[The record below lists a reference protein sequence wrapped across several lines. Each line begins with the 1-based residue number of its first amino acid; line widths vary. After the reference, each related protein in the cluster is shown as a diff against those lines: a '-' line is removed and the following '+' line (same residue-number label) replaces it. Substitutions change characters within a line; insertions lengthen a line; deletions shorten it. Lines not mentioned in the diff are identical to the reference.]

1 MTKKQDRIVLLFMGI
16 NALAFMVIFLIVSG
30 NQRLAVDD
38 FHYLVKTQELGIWDS
53 TIYYYNHWNTRWAS
67 SLLRASFLSIFDS
80 SIVLSAV
87 NCFSLLLGLFSIQ
100 SLVKGLA
107 SATQIPIS
115 VAKQWVI
122 SGYLLMVVFLAT
134 FGKADTWFWLSSTP
148 SYLWGCFSAILGG
161 SLLLKTDKS
170 ILRSTSILLIFLYV
184 GGSSE
189 SVALATIIALCY
201 LGFITNKK
209 KQAIRINRK
218 ALHIATVACLVSFG
232 ITLVGPGLDIR
243 KEYLPQY
250 PLCDKLLVGFWNYLK
265 FNFKEIPLI
274 LPLVILAV
282 APFGYF
288 GRKQLRYQ
296 LISIRMIFCA
306 NKKLWVLAD
315 ITIALLA
322 FSLAIIMGETGPTR
336 TWLPITFIVVTVA
349 VFIAYQ
355 LGTWVYIK
363 TNGKLLYLVI
373 SAQIFLLILQG
384 WTGYSQIKST
394 NEYALSVDQRMEL
407 IPSLEKNPTT
417 IYSLAPLAASGWLFS
432 AEITFDTAHFANDHL
447 ELFFDNEYNLA
458 VKEPVP
464 SSLK

>member
-1 MTKKQDRIVLLFMGI
+1 
-16 NALAFMVIFLIVSG
+16 MVIFLIVSG
-30 NQRLAVDD
+30 NQRLAADD

-100 SLVKGLA
+100 SLVKSLV

-115 VAKQWVI
+115 VVKQWVM
-122 SGYLLMVVFLAT
+122 SGYLLMVIFLAT

-148 SYLWGCFSAILGG
+148 SYLWGCFAAILGG

-170 ILRSTSILLIFLYV
+170 ILGTVSIIFVFLYV

-209 KQAIRINRK
+209 TQSIPVNRK
-218 ALHIATVACLVSFG
+218 TLHIATITCLVSFG

-243 KEYLPQY
+243 KEHLPDY
-250 PLCDKLLVGFWNYLK
+250 PMSDKLLVGFWNYFN

-282 APFGYF
+282 SPFGFF
-288 GRKQLRYQ
+288 GRRQLRYQ
-296 LISIRMIFCA
+296 LISIREIFWA
-306 NKKLWVLAD
+306 NKKLWGLAD
-315 ITIALLA
+315 LTIAIIA
-322 FSLAIIMGETGPTR
+322 FSLAIVMGEMGPTR

-363 TNGKLLYLVI
+363 SNGKLIHLVI
-373 SAQIFLLILQG
+373 SAQILLLIFQV
-384 WTGYSQIKST
+384 WTGYSQIRST

-407 IPSLEKNPTT
+407 IPYLEKNPATS
-417 IYSLAPLAASGWLFS
+417 YSLEPLAASGWFFS
-432 AEITFDTAHFANDHL
+432 AEITSDTTHFANDHL
-447 ELFFDNEYNLA
+447 ELFFDNKYNLA
-458 VKEPVP
+458 LKEPVP